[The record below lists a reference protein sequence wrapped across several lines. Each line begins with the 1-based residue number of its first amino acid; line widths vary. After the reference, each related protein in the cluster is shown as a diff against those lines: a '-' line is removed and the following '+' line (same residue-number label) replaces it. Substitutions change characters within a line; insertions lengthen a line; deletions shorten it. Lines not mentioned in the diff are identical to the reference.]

1 MSSTTTLASATSSW
15 ELCDDETELE
25 HCDFGITFSRH
36 SKHHVIKSSPSN
48 TKTAKNCIV
57 LLRKIAKIA
66 FLWVLGW
73 GGVMRTK
80 QCLSHSFD
88 KLFLFLSYLVCL
100 LEFIVSGCDTWWI
113 FIIPT
118 LSPAS
123 FLRRLPL
130 NSLLLL
136 LFNIIIT
143 IM

>member
-1 MSSTTTLASATSSW
+1 MDNFLDRLILEGAGGQTNDTRSTFKVPL
-15 ELCDDETELE
+15 
-25 HCDFGITFSRH
+25 
-36 SKHHVIKSSPSN
+36 
-48 TKTAKNCIV
+48 KNCV
-57 LLRKIAKIA
+57 
-66 FLWVLGW
+66 FCGCW
-73 GGVMRTK
+73 GGVLAK
-80 QCLSHSFD
+80 QCHSFV

-136 LFNIIIT
+136 LFNIFII